1 MPEYNCRETR
11 QMPEIPDDS
20 PAVGCFLLH
29 SGNRIEENQS
39 VGPDLFLPRAGTR
52 ARGPNGRFAKGHSGN
67 PKGRPRG
74 IPNPKRRAIGLPAWR
89 ADPEA
94 ARAVAKRR
102 PWLLRPLLMQTL
114 PPPVGAQDPAER
126 LGIRIASVRTPDD
139 AQRVLLKIWAGL
151 SRGDIGTGEA
161 ARLARRVRRQLRLQR
176 RFERI
181 ARRLSR
187 AVGRLGNA
195 EQPQQHRDRQQ
206 GTAG

>member
-1 MPEYNCRETR
+1 
-11 QMPEIPDDS
+11 MPEIPDVL
-20 PAVGCFLLH
+20 PAVGEFLLH
-29 SGNRIEENQS
+29 SGNGIEENQS
-39 VGPDLFLPRAGTR
+39 VAPDLFLPRAGAR
-52 ARGPNGRFAKGHSGN
+52 ARDPDGRFAKGRSGN

-74 IPNPKRRAIGLPAWR
+74 IPNPKRRAIGLLAWR

-102 PWLLRPLLMQTL
+102 PWLLRPLLMQAL

-126 LGIRIASVRTPDD
+126 LGLRISSVRTPDD
-139 AQRVLLKIWAGL
+139 AQRMLLHVWTAL

-161 ARLARRVRRQLRLQR
+161 ARLARRVRGQLRLQR

-195 EQPQQHRDRQQ
+195 EQPQQHRDQQ
-206 GTAG
+206 EGAAG